1 MAEKKLPPLHPG
13 EVLRE
18 DFLLPLGLSEYRL
31 AHEIAVHP
39 RRINAI
45 VHGIRGVTPDTALR
59 LEKFFGVSAQ
69 FWMNLQVMYDLEV
82 GAAKLSKPLKKIKVY
97 EPATRSSP

>member
-1 MAEKKLPPLHPG
+1 MTEKKLPPLHPG

-31 AHEIAVHP
+31 AQEIGVHP

-82 GAAKLSKPLKKIKVY
+82 GAVKLSMPLKKIKVY
-97 EPATRSSP
+97 EPATQK